1 MINSIT
7 NRRIYAFVTALAIT
21 AGSLTVAGSSLGKEK
36 VSAEEAT
43 GAVVQTVT
51 GVTVNDNIITE
62 AGVVKEIKD
71 GAIIIEINGVDEIFR
86 YVGDYIEVGD
96 KVEVV
101 YDSDTKNIINLYR
114 IKGTDPTVT
123 TTVAVTNVDNNAIT
137 ETGVVKEINEETIVI
152 EIDGVDKTFNCA
164 GYEDIIK
171 VGDKVEISYDEES
184 GLVYTIGV
192 KQETTEP
199 EVTTVTTSDAENE
212 LPVTTNE
219 DGIYRADVL
228 VRDVKKVED
237 GVFEVT
243 ARIYGKDNVKFTC
256 TDASI
261 EEMFTGEYF
270 IANIEGNYDDK
281 TITSIEKTA
290 AYEVSEKEGYVVKVT
305 AEDGGFGIALGE
317 NMETEQLQYVF
328 VPEDTFNELGITVGT
343 KVSVSLSNYYSSLE
357 AIEVL
362 EQPEITTTTET
373 EPTETTTEDT
383 ETTTETTTTTT
394 ATSTETQP
402 TETSNT
408 EVTEPSDIVK
418 VADVNGDGKVNIID
432 LMQIAQ
438 YIVGVEGASG
448 ADVNGD
454 GKMNILDLMLVA
466 QYIVGV
472 DADSTTTTTTTTFA
486 TTESE
491 TLPAIETIP
500 TTRISYE
507 PEETTATSITEETT
521 TTATSITEETTA
533 QVSYETTEEDTTTI
547 E

>member
-7 NRRIYAFVTALAIT
+7 NRRIYALVTALAIT

-62 AGVVKEIKD
+62 A
-71 GAIIIEINGVDEIFR
+71 
-86 YVGDYIEVGD
+86 
-96 KVEVV
+96 
-101 YDSDTKNIINLYR
+101 
-114 IKGTDPTVT
+114 
-123 TTVAVTNVDNNAIT
+123 
-137 ETGVVKEINEETIVI
+137 GVVKEINEETIVI

-243 ARIYGKDNVKFTC
+243 AKMYGKDNVKFTC

-317 NMETEQLQYVF
+317 NMETEQLQYV
-328 VPEDTFNELGITVGT
+328 PEDTFNELGITVGT

-362 EQPEITTTTET
+362 EQPETTTTTET

-383 ETTTETTTTTT
+383 EITTTETTTTT
-394 ATSTETQP
+394 AIFTETQP

-491 TLPAIETIP
+491 TLPTIET
-500 TTRISYE
+500 TKISYE
-507 PEETTATSITEETT
+507 PEETTT
-521 TTATSITEETTA
+521 TSITEETTA

>member
-62 AGVVKEIKD
+62 VGVVKEIKD

-123 TTVAVTNVDNNAIT
+123 TTVAVTDVDNNAIT

-243 ARIYGKDNVKFTC
+243 AKMYGKDNVKFTC

-317 NMETEQLQYVF
+317 NMETEELQYVF

-394 ATSTETQP
+394 IFTGTQP

-408 EVTEPSDIVK
+408 EVTKPSDIVE

-466 QYIVGV
+466 QYIVGA
-472 DADSTTTTTTTTFA
+472 DADITTTTTTTFA

-491 TLPAIETIP
+491 TLPTIET
-500 TTRISYE
+500 TQISYE
-507 PEETTATSITEETT
+507 PEETTT
-521 TTATSITEETTA
+521 TSITEETTA

>member
-7 NRRIYAFVTALAIT
+7 NRRIYALVTALAIT

-71 GAIIIEINGVDEIFR
+71 GAIIIEINGVDEIFS

-101 YDSDTKNIINLYR
+101 YDSDTKNIINLNR
-114 IKGTDPTVT
+114 IEGIDPTVT
-123 TTVAVTNVDNNAIT
+123 TTVA
-137 ETGVVKEINEETIVI
+137 
-152 EIDGVDKTFNCA
+152 
-164 GYEDIIK
+164 
-171 VGDKVEISYDEES
+171 
-184 GLVYTIGV
+184 
-192 KQETTEP
+192 
-199 EVTTVTTSDAENE
+199 VTTVTTSDAENE

-243 ARIYGKDNVKFTC
+243 ARMYGKDNVKFTC

-317 NMETEQLQYVF
+317 NMETEELQYVF

-362 EQPEITTTTET
+362 EQPETTTTTET

-383 ETTTETTTTTT
+383 EITTTETTTTT
-394 ATSTETQP
+394 AIFTETQP

-454 GKMNILDLMLVA
+454 GKANILDLMLVA
-466 QYIVGV
+466 QYIVGA
-472 DADSTTTTTTTTFA
+472 DADITTTFA

-491 TLPAIETIP
+491 TLPTIET
-500 TTRISYE
+500 TQISYE
-507 PEETTATSITEETT
+507 PEETTTTSITGETT

>member
-7 NRRIYAFVTALAIT
+7 NRRIYALVTALAIT

-101 YDSDTKNIINLYR
+101 YDSDTKNIINLSR
-114 IKGTDPTVT
+114 IKGTESAVT
-123 TTVAVTNVDNNAIT
+123 TTVA
-137 ETGVVKEINEETIVI
+137 
-152 EIDGVDKTFNCA
+152 
-164 GYEDIIK
+164 
-171 VGDKVEISYDEES
+171 
-184 GLVYTIGV
+184 
-192 KQETTEP
+192 
-199 EVTTVTTSDAENE
+199 VTTVTTSDAENE

-243 ARIYGKDNVKFTC
+243 AKMYGKDNVKFTC

-317 NMETEQLQYVF
+317 NMETEELQYVF

-362 EQPEITTTTET
+362 KQPETTTTTET

-383 ETTTETTTTTT
+383 EITTTETTTTT
-394 ATSTETQP
+394 AIFTETQP

-466 QYIVGV
+466 QYIVGA
-472 DADSTTTTTTTTFA
+472 DADITTTTTTTFA

-491 TLPAIETIP
+491 TLPTIET
-500 TTRISYE
+500 TQISYE
-507 PEETTATSITEETT
+507 PEETTTTSITGETT

>member
-101 YDSDTKNIINLYR
+101 YDSDTKNIINLNR
-114 IKGTDPTVT
+114 IKGIDPTVT
-123 TTVAVTNVDNNAIT
+123 TTVA
-137 ETGVVKEINEETIVI
+137 
-152 EIDGVDKTFNCA
+152 
-164 GYEDIIK
+164 
-171 VGDKVEISYDEES
+171 
-184 GLVYTIGV
+184 
-192 KQETTEP
+192 
-199 EVTTVTTSDAENE
+199 VTTVTTSDAENE

-243 ARIYGKDNVKFTC
+243 AKMYGKDNVKFTC

-317 NMETEQLQYVF
+317 NMETEELQYVF
-328 VPEDTFNELGITVGT
+328 VSEDTFNELGITVGT

-362 EQPEITTTTET
+362 EQPETTTTTET

-383 ETTTETTTTTT
+383 EITTTETTTTT
-394 ATSTETQP
+394 AIFTETQP

-472 DADSTTTTTTTTFA
+472 DADSTTTTTTFA
-486 TTESE
+486 TTEETTIIGTPTTTAIQVSYETTEE
-491 TLPAIETIP
+491 TLPTIET
-500 TTRISYE
+500 TTIATEDCYE
-507 PEETTATSITEETT
+507 HYRETTTQIPYETTEETT
-521 TTATSITEETTA
+521 TTTAT

>member
-62 AGVVKEIKD
+62 A
-71 GAIIIEINGVDEIFR
+71 
-86 YVGDYIEVGD
+86 
-96 KVEVV
+96 
-101 YDSDTKNIINLYR
+101 
-114 IKGTDPTVT
+114 
-123 TTVAVTNVDNNAIT
+123 
-137 ETGVVKEINEETIVI
+137 GVVKEINEETIVI

-243 ARIYGKDNVKFTC
+243 AKMYGKDNVKFTC

-317 NMETEQLQYVF
+317 NMETEELQYVF

-362 EQPEITTTTET
+362 EQPETTTTTET

-383 ETTTETTTTTT
+383 EITTTETTTTT
-394 ATSTETQP
+394 AIFTETQP

-454 GKMNILDLMLVA
+454 GKANILDLMLVA

-472 DADSTTTTTTTTFA
+472 DADSTTTTTTTTTFA

-491 TLPAIETIP
+491 TLPTIET
-500 TTRISYE
+500 TQISYE
-507 PEETTATSITEETT
+507 PEETTTTSITGETT

>member
-43 GAVVQTVT
+43 DAVVQTVT
-51 GVTVNDNIITE
+51 GVTVNDNLITE

-101 YDSDTKNIINLYR
+101 YDSDTKTIINLNR
-114 IKGTDPTVT
+114 IEGIDPTVT
-123 TTVAVTNVDNNAIT
+123 TTA
-137 ETGVVKEINEETIVI
+137 
-152 EIDGVDKTFNCA
+152 
-164 GYEDIIK
+164 
-171 VGDKVEISYDEES
+171 
-184 GLVYTIGV
+184 
-192 KQETTEP
+192 P
-199 EVTTVTTSDAENE
+199 EVTTVTTSDEDNE

-243 ARIYGKDNVKFTC
+243 AQIYGKDDVKLTC

-317 NMETEQLQYVF
+317 NMETEELQYVF

-362 EQPEITTTTET
+362 EQPETTTTTET

-383 ETTTETTTTTT
+383 EITTTETTTTT
-394 ATSTETQP
+394 AIFTETQP
-402 TETSNT
+402 TETT
-408 EVTEPSDIVK
+408 VVTTPEETTGAETTKPHEPSYVIK
-418 VADVNGDGKVNIID
+418 MLADVNGDGKVNVVD

-438 YIVGVEGASG
+438 YVVGVEGTNG

-454 GKMNILDLMLVA
+454 GKMNILDLMLIA

-472 DADSTTTTTTTTFA
+472 DVDATTT
-486 TTESE
+486 
-491 TLPAIETIP
+491 
-500 TTRISYE
+500 
-507 PEETTATSITEETT
+507 TT
-521 TTATSITEETTA
+521 TTATSITVETTPTT
-533 QVSYETTEEDTTTI
+533 QISYESTHETTTAI

>member
-1 MINSIT
+1 MQ
-7 NRRIYAFVTALAIT
+7 AFW
-21 AGSLTVAGSSLGKEK
+21 
-36 VSAEEAT
+36 
-43 GAVVQTVT
+43 
-51 GVTVNDNIITE
+51 
-62 AGVVKEIKD
+62 IK
-71 GAIIIEINGVDEIFR
+71 
-86 YVGDYIEVGD
+86 
-96 KVEVV
+96 
-101 YDSDTKNIINLYR
+101 
-114 IKGTDPTVT
+114 
-123 TTVAVTNVDNNAIT
+123 
-137 ETGVVKEINEETIVI
+137 
-152 EIDGVDKTFNCA
+152 
-164 GYEDIIK
+164 
-171 VGDKVEISYDEES
+171 
-184 GLVYTIGV
+184 
-192 KQETTEP
+192 TEP

-243 ARIYGKDNVKFTC
+243 AKMYGKDNVKFTC

-317 NMETEQLQYVF
+317 NMETEELQYVF

-343 KVSVSLSNYYSSLE
+343 KVSVSLSNYYSNLE

-362 EQPEITTTTET
+362 EQPETTTTTET

-383 ETTTETTTTTT
+383 EITTTETTTTT
-394 ATSTETQP
+394 AIFTETQP

-408 EVTEPSDIVK
+408 EVTKPSDIVE

-454 GKMNILDLMLVA
+454 GKANILDLMLVA
-466 QYIVGV
+466 QYIVGA
-472 DADSTTTTTTTTFA
+472 DADSTTTTTTTTTTFA

-491 TLPAIETIP
+491 TLPTIETIP
-500 TTRISYE
+500 TTQISCE
-507 PEETTATSITEETT
+507 PEDEWGFVAMHFVNAQYGKENTNVKKIITFVRDVNNFILNELDIKPDKDSLFYHRYMTHLNFFAQRVAGGVHYSDDNDIELSLLKKHYREEYKVSCDVANYIKKNYHFKPNKDEIMYLTIHL
-521 TTATSITEETTA
+521 AHITRHA
-533 QVSYETTEEDTTTI
+533 V
-547 E
+547 

>member
-7 NRRIYAFVTALAIT
+7 NRRIYALVTALAIT

-71 GAIIIEINGVDEIFR
+71 GAIIIEINGVDEIFC

-101 YDSDTKNIINLYR
+101 YDSDTKNIINLNR
-114 IKGTDPTVT
+114 IKGIDPTVT
-123 TTVAVTNVDNNAIT
+123 TTVA
-137 ETGVVKEINEETIVI
+137 
-152 EIDGVDKTFNCA
+152 
-164 GYEDIIK
+164 
-171 VGDKVEISYDEES
+171 
-184 GLVYTIGV
+184 
-192 KQETTEP
+192 
-199 EVTTVTTSDAENE
+199 VTTVTTSDAENE

-243 ARIYGKDNVKFTC
+243 AKMYGKDNVKFTC

-317 NMETEQLQYVF
+317 NMETEELQYVF

-343 KVSVSLSNYYSSLE
+343 KVSVSLSNYYSNLE

-362 EQPEITTTTET
+362 EQPETTTTTET

-383 ETTTETTTTTT
+383 EITTTETTTTT
-394 ATSTETQP
+394 AIFTETQP

-454 GKMNILDLMLVA
+454 GKANILDLMLVA
-466 QYIVGV
+466 QYIVGA
-472 DADSTTTTTTTTFA
+472 DADITTTTTTTFA

-491 TLPAIETIP
+491 TLPTIET
-500 TTRISYE
+500 TQISYE
-507 PEETTATSITEETT
+507 PEETTTTSITGETT

>member
-43 GAVVQTVT
+43 DAVVQTVT
-51 GVTVNDNIITE
+51 GVTVNDNFITE
-62 AGVVKEIKD
+62 A
-71 GAIIIEINGVDEIFR
+71 
-86 YVGDYIEVGD
+86 
-96 KVEVV
+96 
-101 YDSDTKNIINLYR
+101 
-114 IKGTDPTVT
+114 
-123 TTVAVTNVDNNAIT
+123 
-137 ETGVVKEINEETIVI
+137 GVVKEINEETIVI

-199 EVTTVTTSDAENE
+199 EVTTVTTSDEENE

-243 ARIYGKDNVKFTC
+243 ARMYGKDDVKLTC

-281 TITSIEKTA
+281 TITSIEKTS

-317 NMETEQLQYVF
+317 NMETEELQYVF

-362 EQPEITTTTET
+362 EQPETTTTTET

-383 ETTTETTTTTT
+383 EITTTETTTTT
-394 ATSTETQP
+394 AIFTETQP
-402 TETSNT
+402 TETT
-408 EVTEPSDIVK
+408 VVTTPEETTGAETTKPHEPSYVIK
-418 VADVNGDGKVNIID
+418 MLADVNGDGKVNVVD

-438 YIVGVEGASG
+438 YVVGIEGTSG

-454 GKMNILDLMLVA
+454 GKMNILDLMLIA

-472 DADSTTTTTTTTFA
+472 DVDATTTTTTTTFS
-486 TTESE
+486 TTVSE
-491 TLPAIETIP
+491 TLPTIETIP
-500 TTRISYE
+500 TTQISYE
-507 PEETTATSITEETT
+507 PTHETT
-521 TTATSITEETTA
+521 TA
-533 QVSYETTEEDTTTI
+533 I

>member
-7 NRRIYAFVTALAIT
+7 NRKIYAFVTALAIT

-62 AGVVKEIKD
+62 VGVVKEIKD

-123 TTVAVTNVDNNAIT
+123 TTVAVT
-137 ETGVVKEINEETIVI
+137 
-152 EIDGVDKTFNCA
+152 
-164 GYEDIIK
+164 
-171 VGDKVEISYDEES
+171 
-184 GLVYTIGV
+184 
-192 KQETTEP
+192 
-199 EVTTVTTSDAENE
+199 TVTTSDAENE

-243 ARIYGKDNVKFTC
+243 AKMYGKDNVKFTC

-521 TTATSITEETTA
+521 A

>member
-7 NRRIYAFVTALAIT
+7 NRRIYALVTALAIT

-101 YDSDTKNIINLYR
+101 YDSDTKNIINLNR
-114 IKGTDPTVT
+114 IKGIDPTVT
-123 TTVAVTNVDNNAIT
+123 TTVA
-137 ETGVVKEINEETIVI
+137 
-152 EIDGVDKTFNCA
+152 
-164 GYEDIIK
+164 
-171 VGDKVEISYDEES
+171 
-184 GLVYTIGV
+184 
-192 KQETTEP
+192 
-199 EVTTVTTSDAENE
+199 VTTVTTSDAENE

-243 ARIYGKDNVKFTC
+243 AKMYGKDNVKFTC

-317 NMETEQLQYVF
+317 NMETEELQYVF

-383 ETTTETTTTTT
+383 ETTTETTTTTTT

-500 TTRISYE
+500 TTQISYE
-507 PEETTATSITEETT
+507 PEETTT
-521 TTATSITEETTA
+521 TSITEETTA

>member
-7 NRRIYAFVTALAIT
+7 NRRIYALVTALAIT

-114 IKGTDPTVT
+114 IKGTESAVT
-123 TTVAVTNVDNNAIT
+123 TTVAVTDVDNNAIT
-137 ETGVVKEINEETIVI
+137 EAGVVKEINEETIVI

-243 ARIYGKDNVKFTC
+243 AKMYGKDNVKFTC

-362 EQPEITTTTET
+362 EQPETTTTTET

-383 ETTTETTTTTT
+383 EITTTETTTTT
-394 ATSTETQP
+394 AIFTETQP

-408 EVTEPSDIVK
+408 EVTKPSDIVE

-454 GKMNILDLMLVA
+454 GKANILDLMLVA
-466 QYIVGV
+466 QYIVGA
-472 DADSTTTTTTTTFA
+472 DADSTTTTTTTTTTFA

-500 TTRISYE
+500 TTQISYE
-507 PEETTATSITEETT
+507 PEETTT
-521 TTATSITEETTA
+521 TSITEETTA
-533 QVSYETTEEDTTTI
+533 QVSYEPTEEDTTTI

>member
-7 NRRIYAFVTALAIT
+7 NRRIYALVTALAIT

-62 AGVVKEIKD
+62 VGVVKEIKD
-71 GAIIIEINGVDEIFR
+71 GAIIIEINGVDEIFC

-101 YDSDTKNIINLYR
+101 YDSDTKNIINLNR
-114 IKGTDPTVT
+114 IKGTESAVT
-123 TTVAVTNVDNNAIT
+123 TTVAVTDVDNNAIT

-243 ARIYGKDNVKFTC
+243 AQIYGKDNVKFTC

-317 NMETEQLQYVF
+317 NMETEELQYVF

-362 EQPEITTTTET
+362 EQPETTTTTET

-383 ETTTETTTTTT
+383 ETTTETTTTT
-394 ATSTETQP
+394 AIFTETQP

-491 TLPAIETIP
+491 TLPTIETIP

-507 PEETTATSITEETT
+507 PEE

>member
-7 NRRIYAFVTALAIT
+7 NRRIYALVTALAIT

-114 IKGTDPTVT
+114 IEGIDPTVT
-123 TTVAVTNVDNNAIT
+123 TTVA
-137 ETGVVKEINEETIVI
+137 
-152 EIDGVDKTFNCA
+152 
-164 GYEDIIK
+164 
-171 VGDKVEISYDEES
+171 
-184 GLVYTIGV
+184 
-192 KQETTEP
+192 
-199 EVTTVTTSDAENE
+199 VTTVTTSDAENE

-243 ARIYGKDNVKFTC
+243 ARMYGKDNVKFTC

-317 NMETEQLQYVF
+317 NMETEELQYVF

-362 EQPEITTTTET
+362 EQPETTTTTET
-373 EPTETTTEDT
+373 EPTETTTEI
-383 ETTTETTTTTT
+383 TTTETTTTT
-394 ATSTETQP
+394 AIFTETQP

-466 QYIVGV
+466 QYIVGA
-472 DADSTTTTTTTTFA
+472 DADITTTTTTTFA

-491 TLPAIETIP
+491 TLPTIET
-500 TTRISYE
+500 TQISYE
-507 PEETTATSITEETT
+507 PEETTTTSITGETT

>member
-7 NRRIYAFVTALAIT
+7 NRKIYAFVTALAIT

-71 GAIIIEINGVDEIFR
+71 GAIIIEINGVDEIFC

-123 TTVAVTNVDNNAIT
+123 TTVA
-137 ETGVVKEINEETIVI
+137 
-152 EIDGVDKTFNCA
+152 
-164 GYEDIIK
+164 
-171 VGDKVEISYDEES
+171 
-184 GLVYTIGV
+184 
-192 KQETTEP
+192 
-199 EVTTVTTSDAENE
+199 VTTVTTSDAENE

-243 ARIYGKDNVKFTC
+243 AKMYGKDNVKFTC

-290 AYEVSEKEGYVVKVT
+290 AYEVSEKEGYVVKIT

-317 NMETEQLQYVF
+317 NMETEELQYVF

-362 EQPEITTTTET
+362 EQPETTTTTET
-373 EPTETTTEDT
+373 EPTETTTEI
-383 ETTTETTTTTT
+383 TTTETTTTT
-394 ATSTETQP
+394 AIFTETQP

-472 DADSTTTTTTTTFA
+472 DADSTTTTTTFA
-486 TTESE
+486 TTEETTIIGTPTTTAIQVSYETTEE
-491 TLPAIETIP
+491 TLPTI
-500 TTRISYE
+500 
-507 PEETTATSITEETT
+507 ETT
-521 TTATSITEETTA
+521 TIATEDCYEHYRETTT
-533 QVSYETTEEDTTTI
+533 QIPYETTEEDTTTI

>member
-7 NRRIYAFVTALAIT
+7 NRKIYAFVTALAIT

-43 GAVVQTVT
+43 DAVVQTVT
-51 GVTVNDNIITE
+51 GVTVNDNFITE

-101 YDSDTKNIINLYR
+101 YDSDTKSIINLNR
-114 IKGTDPTVT
+114 IEGIDPTVT
-123 TTVAVTNVDNNAIT
+123 TTVA
-137 ETGVVKEINEETIVI
+137 
-152 EIDGVDKTFNCA
+152 
-164 GYEDIIK
+164 
-171 VGDKVEISYDEES
+171 
-184 GLVYTIGV
+184 
-192 KQETTEP
+192 
-199 EVTTVTTSDAENE
+199 VTTVTTSDAENE

-243 ARIYGKDNVKFTC
+243 AKMYGKDDVKLTC

-281 TITSIEKTA
+281 TITSIEKTS

-317 NMETEQLQYVF
+317 NMETEELQYVF

-362 EQPEITTTTET
+362 EQPETTTTTET

-383 ETTTETTTTTT
+383 EITTETTTTT
-394 ATSTETQP
+394 AVFTETQP
-402 TETSNT
+402 TETT
-408 EVTEPSDIVK
+408 VVTTPEETTGAETTKPHEPSYVIK
-418 VADVNGDGKVNIID
+418 MLADVNGDGKVNVVD

-438 YIVGVEGASG
+438 YVVGIEGTSG

-454 GKMNILDLMLVA
+454 GKMNILDLMLIA
-466 QYIVGV
+466 QYIVGIDV
-472 DADSTTTTTTTTFA
+472 DATTTTITTTFA

-491 TLPAIETIP
+491 TLPTLETIP
-500 TTRISYE
+500 TTQISYE
-507 PEETTATSITEETT
+507 PAKETT
-521 TTATSITEETTA
+521 TA
-533 QVSYETTEEDTTTI
+533 I